1 MLKAIIKGLFYSMFK
16 ILEAIFIKRKM
27 NKETDQ
33 AKKRAILGKFTS
45 TLGMVLNII
54 LSLAKIILGLL
65 TGTISIVADGINN
78 LTDSATAIVSLI
90 GFKLSLE
97 PADKDHPFGHQ
108 RFEYISGIL
117 VALLALVTGLILA
130 KESIIDI
137 INDEGIDFSRFYIMI
152 IVLSL
157 SILIKL
163 WMGYFYKKVGL
174 RIESISLKA
183 TSFDAFNDCLITA
196 SILIALIITKAF
208 DITKLPIDGILG
220 IGLSIF
226 IVFNGIKLVKE
237 AMSPLLGEAAKEDE
251 IALIYN
257 KILSY
262 KGVINIHDLL
272 IHSYGPKKRFVTCHV
287 EVEQDMNLVD
297 AHELADEIER
307 DFRRDFG
314 FDLTIHIDPVDTKD
328 ELTLKFK
335 SRINDIIENINIEYD
350 NKITFHDF
358 RLIKNI
364 DNIILEFDCINPFE
378 SKIKDD
384 DLIEMIEN
392 KYKDNKIN
400 NEEVIF
406 VINVDKS

>member
-54 LSLAKIILGLL
+54 LSLAKIILGLF

-196 SILIALIITKAF
+196 SILIALIITKTF

-272 IHSYGPKKRFVTCHV
+272 IHSYGPKKRFITCHV

-314 FDLTIHIDPVDTKD
+314 FNLTIHIDPVDTKD